1 MARRIRFFLVFLGLF
16 TFGALA
22 FAEMSDARK
31 LPSATFQRF
40 MVNGTDFKDALSAC
54 NFAREGTG
62 WKAVSFDPPNPGGGV
77 NCKYKKAGSS
87 PGEQVAVTLVL
98 RCPENATPWV
108 SDGVND
114 VNKRVCACID
124 GFVASGLSCVPRERS
139 KDKICDDATY
149 DKLQDTYDKLCKK
162 SGGMS
167 CSEKGLGKKKYGDMV
182 CDTAKENLAKQNAC
196 LASRNVFQEKCFAA
210 VDPRHQKVLDE
221 HGDGV
226 KRCEEAVQVK
236 CSSK

>member
-1 MARRIRFFLVFLGLF
+1 MARRIRFLLVFLGLF

-124 GFVASGLSCVPRERS
+124 GFVASGLACVPRKRAQ
-139 KDKICDDATY
+139 DKICDDATY
-149 DKLQDTYDKLCKK
+149 DKLQDNYDKLCKK
-162 SGGMS
+162 NGGMS
-167 CSEKGLGKKKYGDMV
+167 CGKSALAKKYDAMT
-182 CDTAKENLAKQNAC
+182 CDTAKENLSKQKAC
-196 LASRNVFQEKCFAA
+196 LASRDVFQEKCFVA
-210 VDPRHQKVLDE
+210 VDSRHQVPLDE
-221 HGDGV
+221 HAKGV
-226 KRCEEAVQVK
+226 KSCEEAVQDK

>member
-1 MARRIRFFLVFLGLF
+1 MARRIRFLLVFLGLF

-87 PGEQVAVTLVL
+87 PGELARNRAWEFGWERRFPSNVL
-98 RCPENATPWV
+98 FNR
-108 SDGVND
+108 
-114 VNKRVCACID
+114 ID
-124 GFVASGLSCVPRERS
+124 GKVE
-139 KDKICDDATY
+139 ATV
-149 DKLQDTYDKLCKK
+149 
-162 SGGMS
+162 M
-167 CSEKGLGKKKYGDMV
+167 
-182 CDTAKENLAKQNAC
+182 
-196 LASRNVFQEKCFAA
+196 
-210 VDPRHQKVLDE
+210 DE
-221 HGDGV
+221 P
-226 KRCEEAVQVK
+226 
-236 CSSK
+236 